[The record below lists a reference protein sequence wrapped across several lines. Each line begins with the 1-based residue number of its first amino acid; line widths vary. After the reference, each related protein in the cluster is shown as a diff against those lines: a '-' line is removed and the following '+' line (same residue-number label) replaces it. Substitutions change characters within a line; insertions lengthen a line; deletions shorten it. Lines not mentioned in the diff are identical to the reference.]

1 MNSAE
6 SGRYAVPDLPPTR
19 QIARRLIE
27 RAGVDGGGSPTA
39 AQAAVVACDHL
50 YQELSRWVGADGCH
64 ALFTRALAHAQTD
77 HPLLGEIQLRA
88 RSEPYLAGVA
98 EVVEAYGA
106 TATAEA
112 LESMLVGLIE
122 LLGRLVGD
130 DMAMKMIE
138 GS

>member
-6 SGRYAVPDLPPTR
+6 SGRYAVPSLPPAR
-19 QIARRLIE
+19 EIARRLIE
-27 RAGVDGGGSPTA
+27 RAAVDGGGSRSA
-39 AQAAVVACDHL
+39 AQAAVAACDHL
-50 YQELSRWVGADGCH
+50 YQELSRWVGADGAH
-64 ALFTRALAHAQTD
+64 ALFTRALVHAKTD
-77 HPLLGEIQLRA
+77 HPLLEKIQLRA
-88 RSEPYLAGVA
+88 RSEPYLDGVVEA
-98 EVVEAYGA
+98 IEAYGA

-122 LLGRLVGD
+122 VLSRLVGD